1 MTQEQWLE
9 MGYALSRVE
18 YAKSLGFNSYPWQ
31 TEYLTSS
38 SKRRM
43 LCVARQG
50 GKSYS
55 TSLIPTHTAKYIP
68 KSLSIVT
75 AATERQAGMDMKK
88 ILEFISK
95 DPRYPKMTRNSDDL
109 IHLSNGSE
117 IVVVPATEKSAR
129 GDTRPRVVIMDEAA
143 YVGDRIMRTGI
154 RPMLNNNPKCELLI
168 VSTPNGREGFFWRA
182 FNSERWERYLVI
194 SPYDVDDVAWKLQTA
209 EPEED
214 FQAKWATRG
223 IKAWYSPEHM
233 NHADQADAL
242 LDLGPTDYRQEMR
255 GEFVEREGAVFEY
268 DDIESMFQPEVE
280 KIKFQQ
286 IGKSSEK
293 ALVVARD

>member
-1 MTQEQWLE
+1 MTRVEWLE
-9 MGYALSRVE
+9 LGYSLSRVE
-18 YAKSLGFNSYPWQ
+18 YARSIGFDPYLWQ
-31 TEYLTSS
+31 VRHLSS
-38 SKRRM
+38 NSKRRI

-50 GKSYS
+50 GKSFS
-55 TSLIPTHTAKYIP
+55 TALIPTHTAKYEP

-109 IHLSNGSE
+109 IQLINGSE

-129 GDTRPRVVIMDEAA
+129 GDTRPRVIVMDEAA
-143 YVGDRIMRTGI
+143 YIEDRIMRTGI
-154 RPMLNNNPKCELLI
+154 RPMMNNNPKCELLI

-194 SPYDVDDVAWKLQTA
+194 SPYDVEDVSWKLTQA

-214 FQAKWATRG
+214 FQAKWAERG
-223 IKAWYSPEHM
+223 VMAWYSPEHM
-233 NHADQADAL
+233 NYEDQADAI

-255 GEFVEREGAVFEY
+255 GEFVEREGQVFEY
-268 DDIESMFQPEVE
+268 DDIEAMVQPEAE
-280 KIKFQQ
+280 QLKFSS
-286 IGKSSEK
+286 IGTSEDK
-293 ALVVARD
+293 ALVLNRD